1 MLSITSLCVAFIVYR
16 SEKRYVCDKCFKE
29 EKFVNSIQ
37 CSCGGKYIDLQIYK
51 WKEDWLYPRSGDE
64 MNAGIID
71 WNQKPPTRVSAR
83 KWWMMRIKNRICR
96 RQIYLWSERRV
107 LSEPNPL
114 KAVRRV
120 LRDKEREGDLFV
132 QRVSASCLRWI
143 RAIVAYRMSSGHLQ
157 SM

>member
-1 MLSITSLCVAFIVYR
+1 MNDKYKNQNLPKANLSLIGAQGF
-16 SEKRYVCDKCFKE
+16 
-29 EKFVNSIQ
+29 
-37 CSCGGKYIDLQIYK
+37 
-51 WKEDWLYPRSGDE
+51 W
-64 MNAGIID
+64 
-71 WNQKPPTRVSAR
+71 
-83 KWWMMRIKNRICR
+83 
-96 RQIYLWSERRV
+96 
-107 LSEPNPL
+107 PNPL